1 MPVYAMSWNVRRN
14 QMILGLNAA
23 LRVYTLTDPGFILE
37 FLQMLKAISHFVH
50 VLLEF
55 PP

>member
-1 MPVYAMSWNVRRN
+1 MPIYAMSWNVRRN

-37 FLQMLKAISHFVH
+37 FSTNA
-50 VLLEF
+50 
-55 PP
+55 